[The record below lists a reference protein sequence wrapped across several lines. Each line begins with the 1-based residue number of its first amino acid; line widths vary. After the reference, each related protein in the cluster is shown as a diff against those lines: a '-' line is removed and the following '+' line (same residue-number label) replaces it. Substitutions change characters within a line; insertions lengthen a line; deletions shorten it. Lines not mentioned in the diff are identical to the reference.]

1 MKNREAWNAAVH
13 GAAKSWSGM
22 RKKCHGLD
30 SLEADTGTEIG
41 VQDVFRDQK
50 TDVEVL
56 TSSTCEH

>member
-1 MKNREAWNAAVH
+1 MYLVL
-13 GAAKSWSGM
+13 GM
-22 RKKCHGLD
+22 RKRCHGLD
-30 SLEADTGTEIG
+30 SVEAGTGAEFG

>member
-1 MKNREAWNAAVH
+1 MEQSLRESSFFMYLVL
-13 GAAKSWSGM
+13 GM

>member
-1 MKNREAWNAAVH
+1 MEYSLRESSFFMYLVL
-13 GAAKSWSGM
+13 GM
-22 RKKCHGLD
+22 RKRCHGLD
-30 SLEADTGTEIG
+30 SVEAGTEAEFG